1 MSTEYDRHLSRLR
14 YVKKGDWVLA
24 EDHNA
29 KVDCLK
35 AAKVWLLNICKR
47 YNIDPRYVYELDPYL
62 EKLRYVK
69 AGDTILSTDHN
80 NIVDTLK
87 KLREVLEKVE
97 ELVYHEGY
105 REGYNF
111 YYEKAI
117 ATIMFLSSEFR
128 IKAIYDEAYTE

>member
-1 MSTEYDRHLSRLR
+1 MSADYDRHLSRLR

-35 AAKVWLLNICKR
+35 AAKEWLLNICKR

-80 NIVDTLK
+80 DIVDTLK

-97 ELVYHEGY
+97 GLVY
-105 REGYNF
+105 REGYSF

-117 ATIMFLSSEFR
+117 VTIMFLSSEFR
-128 IKAIYDEAYTE
+128 VKAIYDEAYTE